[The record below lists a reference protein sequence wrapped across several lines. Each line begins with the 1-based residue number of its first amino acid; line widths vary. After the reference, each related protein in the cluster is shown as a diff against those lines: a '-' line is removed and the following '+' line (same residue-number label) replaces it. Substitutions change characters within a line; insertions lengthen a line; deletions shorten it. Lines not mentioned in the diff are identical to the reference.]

1 MSKTV
6 IEALDK
12 ISSAIKGGGG
22 IEHPL
27 LRTGDFEHILAFN
40 TNEHHVL
47 NVTDPK
53 HPFFSNTGVITD
65 LQGVE
70 LPGSKIQTSLRIED
84 LTKFPTLYEWPD
96 PQPPPFNE
104 PPSIPAKTEPLG
116 FSKQFY
122 RFPDGS
128 ELVTTGPSVPK
139 IQILKDGGSHLWV
152 ASVGVIAQGKGKY
165 EGARG
170 LSSYVGSAYFPKWP
184 DPKDVPAQINIL
196 VAGFPVKSSAFFK
209 FVLKKDQV

>member
-1 MSKTV
+1 MDFVNVSDRKF
-6 IEALDK
+6 
-12 ISSAIKGGGG
+12 
-22 IEHPL
+22 PL
-27 LRTGDFEHILAFN
+27 VA
-40 TNEHHVL
+40 
-47 NVTDPK
+47 
-53 HPFFSNTGVITD
+53 NTGVRTD

-128 ELVTTGPSVPK
+128 ELVTTWPSVPK
-139 IQILKDGGSHLWV
+139 IQILKDGGSHLW
-152 ASVGVIAQGKGKY
+152 
-165 EGARG
+165 
-170 LSSYVGSAYFPKWP
+170 
-184 DPKDVPAQINIL
+184 
-196 VAGFPVKSSAFFK
+196 
-209 FVLKKDQV
+209 